1 MKMSTCEFTWY
12 ADLELLEW
20 WQSEDPLSRK
30 TMKCN
35 IVDAI
40 ELARKKKVLL
50 VIQPELQDECIFVD
64 YSKNKG
70 GKIL

>member
-12 ADLELLEW
+12 ADCELLEW
-20 WQSEDPLSRK
+20 WATEDPHSRK

-40 ELARKKKVLL
+40 EFAQKEKVLL
-50 VIQPELQDECIFVD
+50 VIQPESSDECIFID
-64 YSKNKG
+64 YSR
-70 GKIL
+70 

>member
-20 WQSEDPLSRK
+20 WQSEDPHSRK

-40 ELARKKKVLL
+40 EFAQKEKVLL
-50 VIQPELQDECIFVD
+50 VIQPESSDECIFID
-64 YSKNKG
+64 YSR
-70 GKIL
+70 